1 MYLFVSLSVYLRDSG
16 TGRGRFWA
24 KGNKAT
30 CGEALP
36 VVHCTERTFST
47 FVLCTNISKLQYQ
60 KKSKSQENWK
70 KMSGGLGDALP
81 LLLETVTRYA

>member
-30 CGEALP
+30 SGEALP

-47 FVLCTNISKLQYQ
+47 FVLCTNISKLQY
-60 KKSKSQENWK
+60 KKPKIQENWK
-70 KMSGGLGDALP
+70 KC
-81 LLLETVTRYA
+81 LEGWGTLFPYY

>member
-16 TGRGRFWA
+16 TGRGGVSEQRGA
-24 KGNKAT
+24 KR

-47 FVLCTNISKLQYQ
+47 FVLCTNISKSQY
-60 KKSKSQENWK
+60 KKK
-70 KMSGGLGDALP
+70 KI
-81 LLLETVTRYA
+81 